1 MKTDGEN
8 NHSVPLFNE
17 NNVNNFQKI
26 TKGLTCGHMF
36 RLVRFTSSSMKILS
50 VRTAALPALLFPL
63 IAVAQPGTSDEQT
76 MVVTAA
82 PTAVSELDT
91 PAAVSVV
98 NGDEMRQ
105 AAPRVNLS
113 ESLGAVPGLQVQNRQ
128 NYAQD
133 LQLSIRGFGSRST
146 YGVRGLRIYVDGIPA
161 TMPDGQG
168 QTSNIDIGSV
178 DSLDVLR
185 GPFSALYG
193 NSSGGV
199 INVTTQTGSQP
210 PTIEASS
217 YYGSFGT
224 WHYGLKATGAVGDGT
239 HAGDVDYTV
248 STNRFTTHGYRDHS
262 GARKNLANAKLGV
275 RINDVSKLTL
285 LFNSVDI
292 KANDAGGLTYDEWR
306 NNPRQS
312 PRGDQYNTRKSTKQT
327 QAGLRYE
334 RQLSEQDDLSVMMY
348 AGERE
353 TTQYQSIPR
362 APQLNPSHAG
372 GVIDLTRHYQG
383 IDTRW
388 THRGELL
395 VPVTFTTGLDYENMS
410 ERRKGVENF
419 VMVNGAPQYG
429 EEGNLRR
436 NERNLMWNI
445 DPYLQTQW
453 QLTDKL
459 SLDAGVRYS
468 SVWFDSNDYYVTP
481 GNGDD
486 SGDASYHKWLPAG
499 SLKYAVTEAWN
510 VYLSAGRGF
519 ETPTINELSY
529 RSDNQSGLNFGLQPA
544 TNDTVEIGSK
554 TRIGNGL
561 FTAALFQTNT
571 DNEIVVDASSGG
583 RTSYKNAG
591 KTRRQGMELG
601 LDQQFGESWR
611 LKAAW
616 TWLDATYR
624 TNVCDD
630 ASCNG
635 NRIPGIARNMGY
647 ASFGYQP
654 DRGWYAGSDIRY
666 MSDIMAN
673 DENTA
678 KAPSWTVVGLTTGY
692 KWSYGKMDMD
702 LFGRVD
708 NLFDRS
714 YVGSV
719 IVNESNGR
727 YYEPAPGRN
736 YGVGLNLAWR
746 FE

>member
-1 MKTDGEN
+1 
-8 NHSVPLFNE
+8 
-17 NNVNNFQKI
+17 
-26 TKGLTCGHMF
+26 
-36 RLVRFTSSSMKILS
+36 MKILS
-50 VRTAALPALLFPL
+50 VRAAALPALLLPL
-63 IAVAQPGTSDEQT
+63 VSAGPTALAAEQT

-82 PTAVSELDT
+82 PSAVSELDT

-168 QTSNIDIGSV
+168 QTSNIDIGSL
-178 DSLDVLR
+178 DSLEVLR

-199 INVTTQTGSQP
+199 INATSQTGSQP

-224 WHYGLKATGAVGDGT
+224 WHYGMKATGAVGDGS
-239 HAGDVDYTV
+239 HAGDVDYVV
-248 STNRFTTHGYRDHS
+248 STNRFTTHGFRDHS

-285 LFNSVDI
+285 LLNSVDI
-292 KANDAGGLTYDEWR
+292 KANDAGGLSYDEWQ

-312 PRGDQYNTRKSTKQT
+312 PRGDEYNTRKTIKQT

-353 TTQYQSIPR
+353 TTQYQSIPVKT
-362 APQLNPSHAG
+362 QTKPSNSG
-372 GVIDLTRHYQG
+372 GVIELTRHYQG

-395 VPVTFTTGLDYENMS
+395 VPVTFTTGLDYETMS
-410 ERRKGVENF
+410 EQRKGYENF
-419 VMVNGAPQYG
+419 IVTDSGTQLG
-429 EEGNLRR
+429 EKGNLRR
-436 NERNLMWNI
+436 NERNLMWNL

-453 QLTDKL
+453 QLTEKL
-459 SLDAGVRYS
+459 TFDAGIRYS
-468 SVWFDSNDYYVTP
+468 SVWFDSNDHYVTKDNP
-481 GNGDD
+481 D
-486 SGDASYHKWLPAG
+486 SSDSTSYHQWLPAG
-499 SLKYAVTEAWN
+499 SLKYSITDAWN

-519 ETPTINELSY
+519 ETPTITELSY
-529 RSDNQSGLNFGLQPA
+529 RSNDIGGLNLGLKPA

-554 TRIGNGL
+554 LRIGNGL
-561 FTAALFQTNT
+561 LTAALFQTDT
-571 DNEIVVDASSGG
+571 SDEIVSDASSGG

-630 ASCNG
+630 TSCKG

-654 DRGWYAGSDIRY
+654 EKGWYAGSDIRY

-692 KWSYGKMDMD
+692 KWSYGRMDMD

-714 YVGSV
+714 YAGSV

-736 YGVGLNLAWR
+736 YGIGLNLAWR

>member
-1 MKTDGEN
+1 
-8 NHSVPLFNE
+8 
-17 NNVNNFQKI
+17 
-26 TKGLTCGHMF
+26 
-36 RLVRFTSSSMKILS
+36 
-50 VRTAALPALLFPL
+50 
-63 IAVAQPGTSDEQT
+63 
-76 MVVTAA
+76 
-82 PTAVSELDT
+82 
-91 PAAVSVV
+91 
-98 NGDEMRQ
+98 
-105 AAPRVNLS
+105 
-113 ESLGAVPGLQVQNRQ
+113 
-128 NYAQD
+128 
-133 LQLSIRGFGSRST
+133 
-146 YGVRGLRIYVDGIPA
+146 
-161 TMPDGQG
+161 
-168 QTSNIDIGSV
+168 
-178 DSLDVLR
+178 
-185 GPFSALYG
+185 
-193 NSSGGV
+193 
-199 INVTTQTGSQP
+199 
-210 PTIEASS
+210 
-217 YYGSFGT
+217 
-224 WHYGLKATGAVGDGT
+224 
-239 HAGDVDYTV
+239 
-248 STNRFTTHGYRDHS
+248 
-262 GARKNLANAKLGV
+262 
-275 RINDVSKLTL
+275 
-285 LFNSVDI
+285 
-292 KANDAGGLTYDEWR
+292 
-306 NNPRQS
+306 
-312 PRGDQYNTRKSTKQT
+312 
-327 QAGLRYE
+327 
-334 RQLSEQDDLSVMMY
+334 MMY

-353 TTQYQSIPR
+353 TTQFQSIPR
-362 APQLNPSHAG
+362 APQLKPSHAG

-383 IDTRW
+383 IDTRL

-395 VPVTFTTGLDYENMS
+395 VPVTLTAGLDYENMS
-410 ERRKGVENF
+410 ERRKGYENF

-429 EEGNLRR
+429 EQGALRR
-436 NERNLMWNI
+436 NERNLMWNV

-468 SVWFDSNDYYVTP
+468 SVWFDSNDYYITP

-499 SLKYAVTEAWN
+499 SLKYALTDAWN

-529 RSDNQSGLNFGLQPA
+529 RSDKQSGLNFGLKPS

-571 DNEIVVDASSGG
+571 DNEIVVDSSSGG

-654 DRGWYAGSDIRY
+654 EQGWYAGSDIRY

-692 KWSYGKMDMD
+692 KWSYGRMDMD
-702 LFGRVD
+702 LFGRID
-708 NLFDRS
+708 NLFDRE

-736 YGVGLNLAWR
+736 YGIGLNLAWR

>member
-1 MKTDGEN
+1 MR
-8 NHSVPLFNE
+8 H
-17 NNVNNFQKI
+17 
-26 TKGLTCGHMF
+26 
-36 RLVRFTSSSMKILS
+36 
-50 VRTAALPALLFPL
+50 AALPALLLPL
-63 IAVAQPGTSDEQT
+63 IAAAQTADEQT

-82 PTAVSELDT
+82 PTTVSELDT

-178 DSLDVLR
+178 DTIEVLR

-199 INVTTQTGSQP
+199 INVTSQTGTQP
-210 PTIEASS
+210 PTVEASS

-224 WHYGLKATGAVGDGT
+224 WHYGMKATGAVGDGS

-262 GARKNLANAKLGV
+262 GARKNLANARLGV

-285 LFNSVDI
+285 LLNSVDI
-292 KANDAGGLTYDEWR
+292 KANDAGGLTADEWR
-306 NNPRQS
+306 DNPRQS
-312 PRGDQYNTRKSTKQT
+312 PRGDQYNTRKNTRQT

-334 RQLSEQDDLSVMMY
+334 RQLSAQDDLSVMMY

-353 TTQYQSIPR
+353 TTQFQSIPR
-362 APQLNPSHAG
+362 TPQLKPSHAG

-383 IDTRW
+383 IDTRL

-395 VPVTFTTGLDYENMS
+395 VPVTLTAGLDYENMS
-410 ERRKGVENF
+410 ERRKGYENF

-429 EEGNLRR
+429 EQGALRR
-436 NERNLMWNI
+436 NERNLMWNV

-468 SVWFDSNDYYVTP
+468 SVWFDSNDYYITP

-499 SLKYAVTEAWN
+499 SLKYALTDAWN

-529 RSDNQSGLNFGLQPA
+529 RSDNQSGLNFGLKPS

-554 TRIGNGL
+554 TRLGNGL
-561 FTAALFQTNT
+561 LTAALFQTNT
-571 DNEIVVDASSGG
+571 DNEIVVDSSSGG

-654 DRGWYAGSDIRY
+654 EQGWYAGSDIRY

-692 KWSYGKMDMD
+692 KWSYGRMDME

-708 NLFDRS
+708 NLFDRE

-736 YGVGLNLAWR
+736 YGIGLNLAWR

>member
-1 MKTDGEN
+1 
-8 NHSVPLFNE
+8 
-17 NNVNNFQKI
+17 
-26 TKGLTCGHMF
+26 
-36 RLVRFTSSSMKILS
+36 MKILS
-50 VRTAALPALLFPL
+50 VRHAALPALLLPL
-63 IAVAQPGTSDEQT
+63 IAAAQAADEQT

-82 PTAVSELDT
+82 PTTVSELDT

-98 NGDEMRQ
+98 NGGEMRQ

-178 DSLDVLR
+178 DTLEVLR

-199 INVTTQTGSQP
+199 INVTSQTGTQP
-210 PTIEASS
+210 PTVEASS

-224 WHYGLKATGAVGDGT
+224 WHYGMKATGAVGDGS

-262 GARKNLANAKLGV
+262 GARKNLANARLGV

-285 LFNSVDI
+285 LLNSVDI
-292 KANDAGGLTYDEWR
+292 KANDAGGLTADEWR
-306 NNPRQS
+306 DNPRQS
-312 PRGDQYNTRKSTKQT
+312 PRGDQYNTRKDTRQT

-334 RQLSEQDDLSVMMY
+334 RQLSDQDDLSVMMY

-362 APQLNPSHAG
+362 APQLKPSHAG

-383 IDTRW
+383 IDTRL

-395 VPVTFTTGLDYENMS
+395 VPVTLTAGLDYENMS
-410 ERRKGVENF
+410 ERRKGYENF

-429 EEGNLRR
+429 EQGALRR
-436 NERNLMWNI
+436 NERNLMWNV

-468 SVWFDSNDYYVTP
+468 SVWFDSNDYYITP

-499 SLKYAVTEAWN
+499 SLKYALTDAWN

-529 RSDNQSGLNFGLQPA
+529 RADNQSGLNFGLKPS

-561 FTAALFQTNT
+561 LTAALFQTDT
-571 DNEIVVDASSGG
+571 DNEIVVDSSSGG

-624 TNVCDD
+624 TNVCGD

-654 DRGWYAGSDIRY
+654 EQGWYAGSDIRY

-692 KWSYGKMDMD
+692 KWSYARMDMD

-708 NLFDRS
+708 NLFDRE

-736 YGVGLNLAWR
+736 YGIGLNLAWR

>member
-1 MKTDGEN
+1 
-8 NHSVPLFNE
+8 
-17 NNVNNFQKI
+17 
-26 TKGLTCGHMF
+26 
-36 RLVRFTSSSMKILS
+36 MKILS
-50 VRTAALPALLFPL
+50 VRHVALPALLLPL
-63 IAVAQPGTSDEQT
+63 IAAAQAADEQT

-82 PTAVSELDT
+82 PTTVSELDT

-178 DSLDVLR
+178 DTIEVLR

-199 INVTTQTGSQP
+199 INVTSQTGTQP
-210 PTIEASS
+210 PTVEASS

-224 WHYGLKATGAVGDGT
+224 WHYGMKATGAVGDGS

-262 GARKNLANAKLGV
+262 GARKNLANARLGV

-285 LFNSVDI
+285 LLNSVDI
-292 KANDAGGLTYDEWR
+292 KANDAGGLTADEWR
-306 NNPRQS
+306 DNPRQS
-312 PRGDQYNTRKSTKQT
+312 PRGDQYNTRKNTRQT

-334 RQLSEQDDLSVMMY
+334 RQLSAQDDLSVMMY

-353 TTQYQSIPR
+353 TTQFQSIPR
-362 APQLNPSHAG
+362 APQLKPSHAG

-383 IDTRW
+383 IDTRL

-395 VPVTFTTGLDYENMS
+395 VPVTLTAGLDYENMS
-410 ERRKGVENF
+410 ERRKGYENF

-429 EEGNLRR
+429 EQGALRR
-436 NERNLMWNI
+436 NERNLMWNV

-468 SVWFDSNDYYVTP
+468 SVWFDSNDYYITP
-481 GNGDD
+481 G

-499 SLKYAVTEAWN
+499 SLKYALTDAWN

-529 RSDNQSGLNFGLQPA
+529 RSDNQSGLNFGLKPS

-571 DNEIVVDASSGG
+571 DNEIVVDSSSGG

-654 DRGWYAGSDIRY
+654 EQGWYAGSDIRY

-692 KWSYGKMDMD
+692 KWSYGRMDMD
-702 LFGRVD
+702 LFGRID
-708 NLFDRS
+708 NLFDRE

-736 YGVGLNLAWR
+736 YGIGLNLAWR

>member
-1 MKTDGEN
+1 
-8 NHSVPLFNE
+8 
-17 NNVNNFQKI
+17 
-26 TKGLTCGHMF
+26 
-36 RLVRFTSSSMKILS
+36 MKILS
-50 VRTAALPALLFPL
+50 VRHAALPALLLPL
-63 IAVAQPGTSDEQT
+63 IAAAQAADEQT

-82 PTAVSELDT
+82 PTTVSELDT

-178 DSLDVLR
+178 DTIEVLR

-199 INVTTQTGSQP
+199 INVTSQTGTQP
-210 PTIEASS
+210 PTVEASS

-224 WHYGLKATGAVGDGT
+224 WHYGMKATGAVGDGS

-262 GARKNLANAKLGV
+262 GARKNLANARLGV

-285 LFNSVDI
+285 LLNSVDI
-292 KANDAGGLTYDEWR
+292 KANDAGGLTADEWR
-306 NNPRQS
+306 DNPRQS
-312 PRGDQYNTRKSTKQT
+312 PRGDQYNTRKNTRQT

-334 RQLSEQDDLSVMMY
+334 RQLSAQDDLSVMMY

-353 TTQYQSIPR
+353 TTQFQSIPR
-362 APQLNPSHAG
+362 APQLKPSHAG

-383 IDTRW
+383 IDTRL

-395 VPVTFTTGLDYENMS
+395 VPVTLTAGLDYENMS
-410 ERRKGVENF
+410 ERRKGYENF

-429 EEGNLRR
+429 EQGALRR
-436 NERNLMWNI
+436 NERNLMWNV

-468 SVWFDSNDYYVTP
+468 SVWFDSNDYYITP

-499 SLKYAVTEAWN
+499 SLKYALTDAWN

-529 RSDNQSGLNFGLQPA
+529 RSDNQSGLNFGLKPS

-571 DNEIVVDASSGG
+571 DNEIVVDSSSGG

-654 DRGWYAGSDIRY
+654 EQGWYAGSDIRY

-692 KWSYGKMDMD
+692 KWSYGRMDMD
-702 LFGRVD
+702 LFGRID
-708 NLFDRS
+708 NLFDRE

-719 IVNESNGR
+719 IVNDSNGR

-736 YGVGLNLAWR
+736 YGIGLNLAWR

>member
-1 MKTDGEN
+1 
-8 NHSVPLFNE
+8 
-17 NNVNNFQKI
+17 
-26 TKGLTCGHMF
+26 
-36 RLVRFTSSSMKILS
+36 MKILS
-50 VRTAALPALLFPL
+50 VRHAALPALLLPL
-63 IAVAQPGTSDEQT
+63 IAAAQAADEQT

-82 PTAVSELDT
+82 PTTVSELDT

-178 DSLDVLR
+178 DTIEVLR

-199 INVTTQTGSQP
+199 INVTSQTGTQP
-210 PTIEASS
+210 PTVETSS

-224 WHYGLKATGAVGDGT
+224 WHYGMKATGAVGDGS

-262 GARKNLANAKLGV
+262 GARKNLANARLGV

-285 LFNSVDI
+285 LLNSVDI
-292 KANDAGGLTYDEWR
+292 KANDAGGLTADEWR
-306 NNPRQS
+306 DNPRQS
-312 PRGDQYNTRKSTKQT
+312 PRGDQYNTRKNTRQT

-334 RQLSEQDDLSVMMY
+334 RQLSAQDDLSVMMY

-353 TTQYQSIPR
+353 TTQFQSIPR
-362 APQLNPSHAG
+362 APQLKPSHAG

-383 IDTRW
+383 IDTRL

-395 VPVTFTTGLDYENMS
+395 VPVTLTAGLDYENMS
-410 ERRKGVENF
+410 ERRKGYENF

-429 EEGNLRR
+429 EQGALRR
-436 NERNLMWNI
+436 NERNLMWNV

-468 SVWFDSNDYYVTP
+468 SVWFDSNDYYITP

-499 SLKYAVTEAWN
+499 SLKYALTDAWN

-529 RSDNQSGLNFGLQPA
+529 RSDNQSGLNFGLKPS

-561 FTAALFQTNT
+561 LTAALFQTDT
-571 DNEIVVDASSGG
+571 DNEIVVDSSSGG

-624 TNVCDD
+624 TNVCGD

-654 DRGWYAGSDIRY
+654 EQGWYAGSDIRY

-692 KWSYGKMDMD
+692 KWSYGRMDMD

-708 NLFDRS
+708 NLFDRE

-736 YGVGLNLAWR
+736 YGIGLNLAWR

>member
-1 MKTDGEN
+1 
-8 NHSVPLFNE
+8 
-17 NNVNNFQKI
+17 
-26 TKGLTCGHMF
+26 
-36 RLVRFTSSSMKILS
+36 MKILS
-50 VRTAALPALLFPL
+50 VRHAALPALLWPL
-63 IAVAQPGTSDEQT
+63 IAAAQAADEQT

-82 PTAVSELDT
+82 PTTVSELDT

-105 AAPRVNLS
+105 AAPRVNLF

-178 DSLDVLR
+178 DTIEVLR

-199 INVTTQTGSQP
+199 INVTSQTGTQP
-210 PTIEASS
+210 PTVEASS

-224 WHYGLKATGAVGDGT
+224 WHYGMKATGAVGDGS

-262 GARKNLANAKLGV
+262 GARKNLANARLGV

-285 LFNSVDI
+285 LLNSVDI
-292 KANDAGGLTYDEWR
+292 KANDAGGLTADEWR
-306 NNPRQS
+306 DNPRQS
-312 PRGDQYNTRKSTKQT
+312 PRGDQYNTRKNTRQT

-334 RQLSEQDDLSVMMY
+334 RQLSAQDDLSVMMY

-353 TTQYQSIPR
+353 TTQFQSIPR
-362 APQLNPSHAG
+362 APQLKPSHAG

-383 IDTRW
+383 IDTRL

-395 VPVTFTTGLDYENMS
+395 VPVTLTAGLDYENMS
-410 ERRKGVENF
+410 ERRKGYENF

-429 EEGNLRR
+429 EQGALRR
-436 NERNLMWNI
+436 NERNLMWNV

-468 SVWFDSNDYYVTP
+468 SVWFDSNDYYITP

-499 SLKYAVTEAWN
+499 SLKYALTDAWN

-529 RSDNQSGLNFGLQPA
+529 RSDNQSGLNFGLKPS

-571 DNEIVVDASSGG
+571 DNEIVVDSSSGG

-654 DRGWYAGSDIRY
+654 EQGWYAGSDIRY

-692 KWSYGKMDMD
+692 KWSYGRMDMD
-702 LFGRVD
+702 LFGRID
-708 NLFDRS
+708 NLFDRE

-736 YGVGLNLAWR
+736 YGIGLNLAWR

>member
-1 MKTDGEN
+1 
-8 NHSVPLFNE
+8 
-17 NNVNNFQKI
+17 
-26 TKGLTCGHMF
+26 
-36 RLVRFTSSSMKILS
+36 MKILS
-50 VRTAALPALLFPL
+50 VRHAALPALLLPL
-63 IAVAQPGTSDEQT
+63 IAATQAADEQT

-82 PTAVSELDT
+82 PTTVSELDT

-178 DSLDVLR
+178 DTIEVLR

-199 INVTTQTGSQP
+199 INVTSQTGTQP
-210 PTIEASS
+210 PTVEASS

-224 WHYGLKATGAVGDGT
+224 WHYGMKATGAVGDGS

-262 GARKNLANAKLGV
+262 GARKNLANARLGV

-285 LFNSVDI
+285 LLNSVDI
-292 KANDAGGLTYDEWR
+292 KANDAGGLTADEWR
-306 NNPRQS
+306 DNPRQS
-312 PRGDQYNTRKSTKQT
+312 PRGDQYNTRKNTRQT

-334 RQLSEQDDLSVMMY
+334 RQLSAQDDLSVMMY

-353 TTQYQSIPR
+353 TTQFQSIPR
-362 APQLNPSHAG
+362 APQLKPSHAG

-383 IDTRW
+383 IDTRL

-395 VPVTFTTGLDYENMS
+395 VPVTLTAGLDYENMS
-410 ERRKGVENF
+410 ERRKGYENF

-429 EEGNLRR
+429 EQGALRR
-436 NERNLMWNI
+436 NERNLMWNV

-468 SVWFDSNDYYVTP
+468 SVWFDSNDYYITP

-499 SLKYAVTEAWN
+499 SLKYALTDAWN

-529 RSDNQSGLNFGLQPA
+529 RSDNQSGLNFGLKPS

-571 DNEIVVDASSGG
+571 DNEIVVDSSSGG

-654 DRGWYAGSDIRY
+654 EQGWYAGSDIRY

-692 KWSYGKMDMD
+692 KWSYGRMDMD
-702 LFGRVD
+702 LFGRID
-708 NLFDRS
+708 NLFDRE

-736 YGVGLNLAWR
+736 YGIGLNLAWR

>member
-1 MKTDGEN
+1 
-8 NHSVPLFNE
+8 
-17 NNVNNFQKI
+17 
-26 TKGLTCGHMF
+26 
-36 RLVRFTSSSMKILS
+36 MKILS
-50 VRTAALPALLFPL
+50 VRHAALPALLLPL
-63 IAVAQPGTSDEQT
+63 IAAAQAADEQT

-82 PTAVSELDT
+82 PTTVSELDT

-178 DSLDVLR
+178 DTIEVLR

-199 INVTTQTGSQP
+199 INVTSQTGTQP
-210 PTIEASS
+210 PTVEASS

-224 WHYGLKATGAVGDGT
+224 WHYGMKATGAVGDGS

-262 GARKNLANAKLGV
+262 GARKNLANARLGE

-285 LFNSVDI
+285 LLNSVDI
-292 KANDAGGLTYDEWR
+292 KANDAGGLTADEWR
-306 NNPRQS
+306 DNPRQS
-312 PRGDQYNTRKSTKQT
+312 PRGDQYNTRKNTRQT

-334 RQLSEQDDLSVMMY
+334 RQLSAQDDLSVMMY

-353 TTQYQSIPR
+353 TTQFQSIPR
-362 APQLNPSHAG
+362 APQLKPSHAG

-383 IDTRW
+383 IDTRL

-395 VPVTFTTGLDYENMS
+395 VPVTLTAGLDYENMS
-410 ERRKGVENF
+410 ERRKGYENF

-429 EEGNLRR
+429 EQGALRR
-436 NERNLMWNI
+436 NERNLMWNV

-468 SVWFDSNDYYVTP
+468 SVWFDSNDYYITP

-499 SLKYAVTEAWN
+499 SLKYALTDAWN

-529 RSDNQSGLNFGLQPA
+529 RSDNQSGLNFGLKPS

-571 DNEIVVDASSGG
+571 DNEIVVDSSSGG

-654 DRGWYAGSDIRY
+654 EQGWYAGSDIRY

-692 KWSYGKMDMD
+692 KWSYGRMDMD
-702 LFGRVD
+702 LFGRID
-708 NLFDRS
+708 NLFDRE

-736 YGVGLNLAWR
+736 YGIGLNLAWR

>member
-1 MKTDGEN
+1 
-8 NHSVPLFNE
+8 
-17 NNVNNFQKI
+17 
-26 TKGLTCGHMF
+26 
-36 RLVRFTSSSMKILS
+36 MKILS
-50 VRTAALPALLFPL
+50 VRHAALPALLLPL
-63 IAVAQPGTSDEQT
+63 IAAAQAADEQT

-82 PTAVSELDT
+82 PTTVSELDT

-178 DSLDVLR
+178 DTIEVLR

-199 INVTTQTGSQP
+199 INVTSQTGTQP
-210 PTIEASS
+210 PTVEASS

-224 WHYGLKATGAVGDGT
+224 WHYGMKATGAVGDGS

-262 GARKNLANAKLGV
+262 GARKNLANARLGV

-285 LFNSVDI
+285 LLNSVDI
-292 KANDAGGLTYDEWR
+292 KANDAGGLTADEWR
-306 NNPRQS
+306 DNPRQS
-312 PRGDQYNTRKSTKQT
+312 PRGDQYNTRKNTRQT

-334 RQLSEQDDLSVMMY
+334 RQLSAQDDLSVMMY

-353 TTQYQSIPR
+353 TTQFQSIPR
-362 APQLNPSHAG
+362 APQLKPSHAG

-383 IDTRW
+383 IDTRL

-395 VPVTFTTGLDYENMS
+395 VPVTLTAGLDYENMS
-410 ERRKGVENF
+410 ERRKGYENF

-429 EEGNLRR
+429 EQGALRR
-436 NERNLMWNI
+436 NERNLMWNV

-468 SVWFDSNDYYVTP
+468 SVWFDSNDYYITP

-499 SLKYAVTEAWN
+499 SLKYALTDAWN

-529 RSDNQSGLNFGLQPA
+529 RSDNQSGLNFGLKPS

-571 DNEIVVDASSGG
+571 DNEIVVDSSSGG

-654 DRGWYAGSDIRY
+654 EQGWYAGSDIRY

-692 KWSYGKMDMD
+692 KWSYGRMDMD
-702 LFGRVD
+702 LFGRID
-708 NLFDRS
+708 NLFDRE

-736 YGVGLNLAWR
+736 YGIGLTLAWR

>member
-1 MKTDGEN
+1 
-8 NHSVPLFNE
+8 
-17 NNVNNFQKI
+17 
-26 TKGLTCGHMF
+26 
-36 RLVRFTSSSMKILS
+36 MKILS
-50 VRTAALPALLFPL
+50 VRHVALPALLLPL
-63 IAVAQPGTSDEQT
+63 IAAAQAADEQT

-82 PTAVSELDT
+82 PTTVSELDT

-178 DSLDVLR
+178 DTIEVLR

-199 INVTTQTGSQP
+199 INVTSQTGTQP
-210 PTIEASS
+210 PTVEASS

-224 WHYGLKATGAVGDGT
+224 WHYGMKATGAVGDGS

-262 GARKNLANAKLGV
+262 GARKNLANARLGV

-285 LFNSVDI
+285 LLNSVDI
-292 KANDAGGLTYDEWR
+292 KANDAGGLTADEWR
-306 NNPRQS
+306 DNPRQS
-312 PRGDQYNTRKSTKQT
+312 PRGDQYNTRKNTRQT

-334 RQLSEQDDLSVMMY
+334 RQLSAQDDLSVMMY

-353 TTQYQSIPR
+353 TTQFQSIPR
-362 APQLNPSHAG
+362 APQLKPSHAG

-383 IDTRW
+383 IDTRL

-395 VPVTFTTGLDYENMS
+395 VPVTLTAGLDYENMS
-410 ERRKGVENF
+410 ERRKGYENF

-429 EEGNLRR
+429 EQGALRR
-436 NERNLMWNI
+436 NERNLMWNV

-468 SVWFDSNDYYVTP
+468 SVWFDSNDYYITP

-499 SLKYAVTEAWN
+499 SLKYALTDAWN

-529 RSDNQSGLNFGLQPA
+529 RSDNQSGLNFGLKPS

-554 TRIGNGL
+554 TRLGNGL
-561 FTAALFQTNT
+561 LTAALFQTNT
-571 DNEIVVDASSGG
+571 DNEIVVDSSSGG

-654 DRGWYAGSDIRY
+654 EQGWYAGSDIRY

-692 KWSYGKMDMD
+692 KWSYGRMDMD

-708 NLFDRS
+708 NLFDRE

-736 YGVGLNLAWR
+736 YGIGLNLAWR

>member
-1 MKTDGEN
+1 
-8 NHSVPLFNE
+8 
-17 NNVNNFQKI
+17 
-26 TKGLTCGHMF
+26 
-36 RLVRFTSSSMKILS
+36 MKILS
-50 VRTAALPALLFPL
+50 VRHAALPALLLPL
-63 IAVAQPGTSDEQT
+63 IAAAQAADEQT
-76 MVVTAA
+76 MMVTAA
-82 PTAVSELDT
+82 PTTVSELDT

-178 DSLDVLR
+178 DTIEVLR

-199 INVTTQTGSQP
+199 INVTSQTGTQP
-210 PTIEASS
+210 PTVEASS

-224 WHYGLKATGAVGDGT
+224 WHYGMKATGAVGDGS

-262 GARKNLANAKLGV
+262 GARKNLANARLGV

-285 LFNSVDI
+285 LLNSVDI
-292 KANDAGGLTYDEWR
+292 KANDAGGLTADEWR
-306 NNPRQS
+306 DNPRQS
-312 PRGDQYNTRKSTKQT
+312 PRGDQYNTRKNTRQT

-334 RQLSEQDDLSVMMY
+334 RQLSAQDDLSVMMY

-353 TTQYQSIPR
+353 TTQFQSIPR
-362 APQLNPSHAG
+362 APQLKPSHAG

-383 IDTRW
+383 IDTRL

-395 VPVTFTTGLDYENMS
+395 VPVTLTAGLDYENMS
-410 ERRKGVENF
+410 ERRKGYENF

-429 EEGNLRR
+429 EQGALRR
-436 NERNLMWNI
+436 NERNLMWNV

-468 SVWFDSNDYYVTP
+468 SVWFDSNDYYITP
-481 GNGDD
+481 GNDDD

-499 SLKYAVTEAWN
+499 SLKYALTDAWN

-529 RSDNQSGLNFGLQPA
+529 RSDNQSGLNFGLKPS

-571 DNEIVVDASSGG
+571 DNEIVVDSSSGG

-654 DRGWYAGSDIRY
+654 EQGWYAGSDIRY

-692 KWSYGKMDMD
+692 KWSYGRMDMD
-702 LFGRVD
+702 LFGRID
-708 NLFDRS
+708 NLFDRE

-736 YGVGLNLAWR
+736 YGIGLNLAWR

>member
-1 MKTDGEN
+1 
-8 NHSVPLFNE
+8 
-17 NNVNNFQKI
+17 
-26 TKGLTCGHMF
+26 
-36 RLVRFTSSSMKILS
+36 MKIIAM
-50 VRTAALPALLFPL
+50 RTVALPALLLPL
-63 IAVAQPGTSDEQT
+63 VANVHASTNDEQT
-76 MVVTAA
+76 MVVTAT
-82 PTAVSELDT
+82 PTAISELDT

-98 NGDEMRQ
+98 NGDDMRQ
-105 AAPRVNLS
+105 AAPRINLS

-146 YGVRGLRIYVDGIPA
+146 YGVRGLRLYVDGIPA

-168 QTSNIDIGSV
+168 QTSNIDIGSI
-178 DSLDVLR
+178 DSLEVLR

-199 INVTTQTGSQP
+199 INVNTQTGSQP

-239 HAGDVDYTV
+239 QAGDVDYTV
-248 STNRFTTHGYRDHS
+248 STNRFTTHGSRDHS

-292 KANDAGGLTYDEWR
+292 KANDPGGLTYDEWR
-306 NNPRQS
+306 NNPQQS
-312 PRGDQYNTRKSTKQT
+312 PRGDQYNTRKTVKQT
-327 QAGLRYE
+327 QTGLRYE
-334 RQLSEQDDLSVMMY
+334 RQLSQQDDLSVMMY

-353 TTQYQSIPR
+353 TTQYQSIPM
-362 APQLNPSHAG
+362 APQLKPSHSG

-410 ERRKGVENF
+410 EQRKGYENF
-419 VMVNGAPQYG
+419 VVTNDGVQLG
-429 EEGNLRR
+429 EKGNLRR
-436 NERNLMWNI
+436 NERNLMWNV

-459 SLDAGVRYS
+459 TFDAGVRYS
-468 SVWFDSNDYYVTP
+468 SVWFDSNDHYVTEDNP
-481 GNGDD
+481 D
-486 SGDASYHKWLPAG
+486 SSDSTSYHKWLPAG

-519 ETPTINELSY
+519 ETPTITELSY
-529 RSDNQSGLNFGLQPA
+529 RSKNIAGLNLGLKPA

-554 TRIGNGL
+554 LRVANGL
-561 FTAALFQTNT
+561 LTAALFQTDT
-571 DNEIVVDASSGG
+571 DNEIVADDSAGG

-601 LDQQFGESWR
+601 LDQQFGDSWK

-624 TNVCDD
+624 TNVCGSSD
-630 ASCNG
+630 CNG

-654 DRGWYAGSDIRY
+654 EQGWYAGSDIRY
-666 MSDIMAN
+666 MGDIMAN
-673 DENTA
+673 DANTA

-708 NLFDRS
+708 NLFDRN
-714 YVGSV
+714 YAGSV

-736 YGVGLNLAWR
+736 FGIGMNIAWR

>member
-1 MKTDGEN
+1 
-8 NHSVPLFNE
+8 
-17 NNVNNFQKI
+17 
-26 TKGLTCGHMF
+26 
-36 RLVRFTSSSMKILS
+36 MKILS
-50 VRTAALPALLFPL
+50 VRHAALPALLLPL
-63 IAVAQPGTSDEQT
+63 IAAAQTADEQT

-82 PTAVSELDT
+82 PTTVSELDT

-178 DSLDVLR
+178 DTIEVLR

-199 INVTTQTGSQP
+199 INVTSQTGTQP
-210 PTIEASS
+210 PTVEASS

-224 WHYGLKATGAVGDGT
+224 WHYGMKATGAVGDGS

-262 GARKNLANAKLGV
+262 GARKNLANARLGV

-285 LFNSVDI
+285 LLNSVDI
-292 KANDAGGLTYDEWR
+292 KANDAGGLTADEWR
-306 NNPRQS
+306 DNPRQS
-312 PRGDQYNTRKSTKQT
+312 PRGDQYNTRKNTRQT

-334 RQLSEQDDLSVMMY
+334 RQLSAQDDLSVMMY

-353 TTQYQSIPR
+353 TTQFQSIPR
-362 APQLNPSHAG
+362 TPQLKPSHAG

-383 IDTRW
+383 IDTRL

-395 VPVTFTTGLDYENMS
+395 VPVTLTAGLDYENMS
-410 ERRKGVENF
+410 ERRKGYENF

-429 EEGNLRR
+429 EQGALRR
-436 NERNLMWNI
+436 NERNLMWNV

-468 SVWFDSNDYYVTP
+468 SVWFDSNDYYITP

-499 SLKYAVTEAWN
+499 SLKYALTDAWN

-529 RSDNQSGLNFGLQPA
+529 RSDNQSGLNFGLKPS

-554 TRIGNGL
+554 TRLGNGL
-561 FTAALFQTNT
+561 LTAALFQTNT
-571 DNEIVVDASSGG
+571 DNEIVVDSSSGG

-654 DRGWYAGSDIRY
+654 EQGWYAGSDIRY

-692 KWSYGKMDMD
+692 KWSYGRMDMD

-708 NLFDRS
+708 NRFDRE

-736 YGVGLNLAWR
+736 YGIGLNLAWR

>member
-1 MKTDGEN
+1 
-8 NHSVPLFNE
+8 
-17 NNVNNFQKI
+17 
-26 TKGLTCGHMF
+26 
-36 RLVRFTSSSMKILS
+36 MKIIAM
-50 VRTAALPALLFPL
+50 RTVALPALLLPL
-63 IAVAQPGTSDEQT
+63 VANVHASTNDEQT
-76 MVVTAA
+76 MVVTAT

-98 NGDEMRQ
+98 NGDDMRQ
-105 AAPRVNLS
+105 AAPRINLS

-146 YGVRGLRIYVDGIPA
+146 YGVRGLRLYVDGIPA

-168 QTSNIDIGSV
+168 QTSNIDIGSI
-178 DSLDVLR
+178 DSLEVLR

-199 INVTTQTGSQP
+199 INVNTQTGSQP

-239 HAGDVDYTV
+239 QAGDVDYTV
-248 STNRFTTHGYRDHS
+248 STNRFTTHGSRDHS

-285 LFNSVDI
+285 LFNSIDI
-292 KANDAGGLTYDEWR
+292 KANDPGGLTYDEWR
-306 NNPRQS
+306 NNPQQS
-312 PRGDQYNTRKSTKQT
+312 PRGDQYNTRKTVKQT

-334 RQLSEQDDLSVMMY
+334 RQLSQQDDLSVMMY

-353 TTQYQSIPR
+353 TTQYQSIPM
-362 APQLNPSHAG
+362 APQLKPSHSG

-410 ERRKGVENF
+410 ERRKGYENY
-419 VMVNGAPQYG
+419 VLVNGAPQYG
-429 EEGNLRR
+429 EQGNLRR
-436 NERNLMWNI
+436 NERNLMWNL

-459 SLDAGVRYS
+459 TFDAGVRYS

-481 GNGDD
+481 GNSDD

-499 SLKYAVTEAWN
+499 SLKYAVTDAWN
-510 VYLSAGRGF
+510 IYLSAGRGF

-529 RSDNQSGLNFGLQPA
+529 RSGNQSGLNFDLKPS
-544 TNDTVEIGSK
+544 TNETVEIGSK

-561 FTAALFQTNT
+561 FTAALFQTDT
-571 DNEIVVDASSGG
+571 DNEIVVDSSSGG
-583 RTSYKNAG
+583 RTSYKNVG
-591 KTRRQGMELG
+591 KTRRQGVELG
-601 LDQQFGESWR
+601 LDQQFGDSWK

-624 TNVCDD
+624 TNVCDSSD
-630 ASCNG
+630 CNG

-654 DRGWYAGSDIRY
+654 EQGWYAGSDIRY
-666 MSDIMAN
+666 MGDIMAN
-673 DENTA
+673 DTNTA

-708 NLFDRS
+708 NLFDRT

-736 YGVGLNLAWR
+736 FGIGMNLAWR

>member
-1 MKTDGEN
+1 MR
-8 NHSVPLFNE
+8 H
-17 NNVNNFQKI
+17 
-26 TKGLTCGHMF
+26 
-36 RLVRFTSSSMKILS
+36 
-50 VRTAALPALLFPL
+50 AALPALLLPL
-63 IAVAQPGTSDEQT
+63 IAAAQAADEQT

-82 PTAVSELDT
+82 PTMVSELDT

-178 DSLDVLR
+178 DTIEVLR

-199 INVTTQTGSQP
+199 INVTSQTGTQP
-210 PTIEASS
+210 PTVEASS

-224 WHYGLKATGAVGDGT
+224 WHYGMKATGAVGDGS

-262 GARKNLANAKLGV
+262 GARKNLANARLGV

-285 LFNSVDI
+285 LLNSVDI
-292 KANDAGGLTYDEWR
+292 KANDAGGLTADEWR
-306 NNPRQS
+306 DNPRQS
-312 PRGDQYNTRKSTKQT
+312 PRGDQYNTRKNTRQT

-334 RQLSEQDDLSVMMY
+334 RQLSAQDDLSVMMY

-353 TTQYQSIPR
+353 TTQFQSIPR
-362 APQLNPSHAG
+362 APQLKPSHAG

-383 IDTRW
+383 IDTRL

-395 VPVTFTTGLDYENMS
+395 VPVTLTAGLDYENMS
-410 ERRKGVENF
+410 ERRKGYENF

-429 EEGNLRR
+429 EQGALRR
-436 NERNLMWNI
+436 NERNLMWNV

-468 SVWFDSNDYYVTP
+468 SVWFDSNDYYITP

-499 SLKYAVTEAWN
+499 SLKYALTDAWN

-529 RSDNQSGLNFGLQPA
+529 RSDNQSGLNFGLKPS

-571 DNEIVVDASSGG
+571 DNEIVVDSSSGG

-654 DRGWYAGSDIRY
+654 EQGWYAGSDIRY

-692 KWSYGKMDMD
+692 KWSYGRMDMD
-702 LFGRVD
+702 LFGRID
-708 NLFDRS
+708 NLFDRE

-736 YGVGLNLAWR
+736 YGIGLNLAWR

>member
-1 MKTDGEN
+1 
-8 NHSVPLFNE
+8 
-17 NNVNNFQKI
+17 
-26 TKGLTCGHMF
+26 
-36 RLVRFTSSSMKILS
+36 MKILS
-50 VRTAALPALLFPL
+50 VRHVALPALLLPL
-63 IAVAQPGTSDEQT
+63 IAAAQAADEQT

-82 PTAVSELDT
+82 PTTVSELDT

-178 DSLDVLR
+178 DTIEVLR

-199 INVTTQTGSQP
+199 INVTSQTGTQP
-210 PTIEASS
+210 PTVEASS

-224 WHYGLKATGAVGDGT
+224 WHYGMKATGAVGDGS

-262 GARKNLANAKLGV
+262 GARKNLANARLGV

-285 LFNSVDI
+285 LLNSVDI
-292 KANDAGGLTYDEWR
+292 KANDAGGLTADEWR
-306 NNPRQS
+306 DNPRQS
-312 PRGDQYNTRKSTKQT
+312 PRGDQYNTRKNTRQT

-334 RQLSEQDDLSVMMY
+334 RQLSAQDDLSVMMY

-353 TTQYQSIPR
+353 TTQFQSIPR
-362 APQLNPSHAG
+362 APQLKPSHAG

-383 IDTRW
+383 IDTRL

-395 VPVTFTTGLDYENMS
+395 VPVTLTAGLDYENMS
-410 ERRKGVENF
+410 ERRKGYENF

-429 EEGNLRR
+429 EQGALRR
-436 NERNLMWNI
+436 NERNLMWNV

-468 SVWFDSNDYYVTP
+468 SVWFDSNDYYITP

-499 SLKYAVTEAWN
+499 SLKYALTDAWN

-529 RSDNQSGLNFGLQPA
+529 RSDNQSGLNFGLKPS

-571 DNEIVVDASSGG
+571 DNEIVVDSSSGG

-624 TNVCDD
+624 TNVCYD

-654 DRGWYAGSDIRY
+654 EQGWYAGSDIRY

-692 KWSYGKMDMD
+692 KWSYGRMDMD
-702 LFGRVD
+702 LFGRID
-708 NLFDRS
+708 NLFDRE

-736 YGVGLNLAWR
+736 YGIGLNLAWR

>member
-1 MKTDGEN
+1 
-8 NHSVPLFNE
+8 
-17 NNVNNFQKI
+17 
-26 TKGLTCGHMF
+26 
-36 RLVRFTSSSMKILS
+36 MKILS
-50 VRTAALPALLFPL
+50 VRHAALPALLLPL
-63 IAVAQPGTSDEQT
+63 IAAAQAADEQT

-82 PTAVSELDT
+82 PTTVSELDT

-178 DSLDVLR
+178 DTIEVLR

-199 INVTTQTGSQP
+199 INVTCQTGTQP
-210 PTIEASS
+210 PTVEASS

-224 WHYGLKATGAVGDGT
+224 WHYGMKATGAVGDGS

-262 GARKNLANAKLGV
+262 GARKNLANARLGV

-285 LFNSVDI
+285 LLNSVDI
-292 KANDAGGLTYDEWR
+292 KANDAGGLTADEWR
-306 NNPRQS
+306 DNPRQS
-312 PRGDQYNTRKSTKQT
+312 PRGDQYNTRKNTRQT

-334 RQLSEQDDLSVMMY
+334 RQLSAQDDLSVMMY

-353 TTQYQSIPR
+353 TTQFQSIPR
-362 APQLNPSHAG
+362 APQLKPSHAG

-383 IDTRW
+383 IDTRL

-395 VPVTFTTGLDYENMS
+395 VPVTLTAGLDYENMS
-410 ERRKGVENF
+410 ERRKGYENF

-429 EEGNLRR
+429 EQGALRR
-436 NERNLMWNI
+436 NERNLMWNV

-468 SVWFDSNDYYVTP
+468 SVWFDSNDYYITP

-499 SLKYAVTEAWN
+499 SLKYALTDAWN

-529 RSDNQSGLNFGLQPA
+529 RSDNQSGLNFGLKPS

-571 DNEIVVDASSGG
+571 DNEIVVDSSSGG

-654 DRGWYAGSDIRY
+654 EQGWYAGSDIRY

-692 KWSYGKMDMD
+692 KWSYGRMDMD
-702 LFGRVD
+702 LFGRID
-708 NLFDRS
+708 NLFDRE

-736 YGVGLNLAWR
+736 YGIGLNLAWR

>member
-1 MKTDGEN
+1 
-8 NHSVPLFNE
+8 
-17 NNVNNFQKI
+17 
-26 TKGLTCGHMF
+26 
-36 RLVRFTSSSMKILS
+36 MKILS
-50 VRTAALPALLFPL
+50 VRHAALPALLLPL
-63 IAVAQPGTSDEQT
+63 IAAAQAADEQT

-82 PTAVSELDT
+82 PTTVSELDT

-178 DSLDVLR
+178 DTIEVLR

-199 INVTTQTGSQP
+199 INVTSQTGTQP
-210 PTIEASS
+210 PTVEASS
-217 YYGSFGT
+217 YYGSFGS
-224 WHYGLKATGAVGDGT
+224 WHYGMKATGAVGDGS

-262 GARKNLANAKLGV
+262 GARKNLANARLGV

-285 LFNSVDI
+285 LLNSVDI
-292 KANDAGGLTYDEWR
+292 KANDAGGLTADEWR
-306 NNPRQS
+306 DNPRQS
-312 PRGDQYNTRKSTKQT
+312 PRGDQYNTRKNTRQT

-334 RQLSEQDDLSVMMY
+334 RQLSAQDDLSVMMY

-353 TTQYQSIPR
+353 TTQFQSIPR
-362 APQLNPSHAG
+362 APQLKPSHAG

-383 IDTRW
+383 IDTRL
-388 THRGELL
+388 THRGELR
-395 VPVTFTTGLDYENMS
+395 VPVTLTVGLDYENMS
-410 ERRKGVENF
+410 ERRKGYENF

-429 EEGNLRR
+429 EQGALRR
-436 NERNLMWNI
+436 NERNLMWNV

-468 SVWFDSNDYYVTP
+468 SVWFDSNDYYITP

-499 SLKYAVTEAWN
+499 SLKYALTDAWN

-529 RSDNQSGLNFGLQPA
+529 RSDNQSGLNFGLKPS

-571 DNEIVVDASSGG
+571 DNEIVVDSSSGG

-654 DRGWYAGSDIRY
+654 EQGWYAGSDIRY

-692 KWSYGKMDMD
+692 KWSYGRMDMD
-702 LFGRVD
+702 LFGRID
-708 NLFDRS
+708 NLFDRE

-736 YGVGLNLAWR
+736 YGIGLNLAWR

>member
-1 MKTDGEN
+1 
-8 NHSVPLFNE
+8 
-17 NNVNNFQKI
+17 
-26 TKGLTCGHMF
+26 
-36 RLVRFTSSSMKILS
+36 MKILS
-50 VRTAALPALLFPL
+50 VRHAALPALLLPL
-63 IAVAQPGTSDEQT
+63 IAAAQAADEQT

-82 PTAVSELDT
+82 PTTVSELDT

-178 DSLDVLR
+178 DTIEVLR

-199 INVTTQTGSQP
+199 INVTSQTGTQP
-210 PTIEASS
+210 PTVEASS

-224 WHYGLKATGAVGDGT
+224 WHYGMKATGAVGDGS

-262 GARKNLANAKLGV
+262 GARKNLANARLGV

-285 LFNSVDI
+285 LLNSVDI
-292 KANDAGGLTYDEWR
+292 KANDAGGLTADEWR
-306 NNPRQS
+306 DNPRQS
-312 PRGDQYNTRKSTKQT
+312 PRGDQYNTRKNTRQT

-334 RQLSEQDDLSVMMY
+334 RQLSAQDDLSVMMY

-353 TTQYQSIPR
+353 TTQFQSIPR
-362 APQLNPSHAG
+362 APQLKPSHAG

-383 IDTRW
+383 IDTRL

-395 VPVTFTTGLDYENMS
+395 VPVTLTAGLDYENMS
-410 ERRKGVENF
+410 ERRRGYENF

-429 EEGNLRR
+429 EQGALRR
-436 NERNLMWNI
+436 NERNLMWNV

-468 SVWFDSNDYYVTP
+468 SVWFDSNDYYITP

-499 SLKYAVTEAWN
+499 SLKYALTDAWN

-529 RSDNQSGLNFGLQPA
+529 RSDNQSGLNFGLKPS

-571 DNEIVVDASSGG
+571 DNEIVVDSSSGG

-654 DRGWYAGSDIRY
+654 EQGWYAGSDIRY

-692 KWSYGKMDMD
+692 KWSYGRMDMD
-702 LFGRVD
+702 LFGRID
-708 NLFDRS
+708 NLFDRE

-736 YGVGLNLAWR
+736 YGIGLNLAWR

>member
-1 MKTDGEN
+1 
-8 NHSVPLFNE
+8 
-17 NNVNNFQKI
+17 
-26 TKGLTCGHMF
+26 
-36 RLVRFTSSSMKILS
+36 MKILS
-50 VRTAALPALLFPL
+50 VRHAALPALLLPL
-63 IAVAQPGTSDEQT
+63 IAAAQAADEQT

-82 PTAVSELDT
+82 PTTVSELDT

-178 DSLDVLR
+178 DTLEVLR

-199 INVTTQTGSQP
+199 INVTSQTGTQP
-210 PTIEASS
+210 PTVEASS

-224 WHYGLKATGAVGDGT
+224 WHYGMKATGAVGDGS

-262 GARKNLANAKLGV
+262 GARKNLANARLGV

-285 LFNSVDI
+285 LLNSVDI
-292 KANDAGGLTYDEWR
+292 KANDAGGLTADEWR
-306 NNPRQS
+306 DNPRQS
-312 PRGDQYNTRKSTKQT
+312 PRGDQYNTRKDTRQT

-334 RQLSEQDDLSVMMY
+334 RQLSDQDDLSVMMY

-362 APQLNPSHAG
+362 APQLKPSHAG

-383 IDTRW
+383 IDTRL

-395 VPVTFTTGLDYENMS
+395 VPVTLTAGLDYENMS
-410 ERRKGVENF
+410 ERRKGYENF

-429 EEGNLRR
+429 EQGALRR
-436 NERNLMWNI
+436 NERNLMWNV

-468 SVWFDSNDYYVTP
+468 SVWFDSNDYYITP

-499 SLKYAVTEAWN
+499 SLKYALTDAWN

-529 RSDNQSGLNFGLQPA
+529 RADNQSGLNFGLKPS

-561 FTAALFQTNT
+561 LTAALFQTDT
-571 DNEIVVDASSGG
+571 DNEIVVDSSSGG

-624 TNVCDD
+624 TNVCGD

-654 DRGWYAGSDIRY
+654 EQGWYAGSDIRY

-692 KWSYGKMDMD
+692 KWSYGRMDMD

-708 NLFDRS
+708 NLFDRE

-719 IVNESNGR
+719 IINESNGR

-736 YGVGLNLAWR
+736 YGIGLNLAWR

>member
-1 MKTDGEN
+1 
-8 NHSVPLFNE
+8 
-17 NNVNNFQKI
+17 
-26 TKGLTCGHMF
+26 
-36 RLVRFTSSSMKILS
+36 MKILS
-50 VRTAALPALLFPL
+50 VRHVALPALLLPL
-63 IAVAQPGTSDEQT
+63 IAAAQAADEQT

-82 PTAVSELDT
+82 PTTVSELDT

-178 DSLDVLR
+178 DTIEVLR

-199 INVTTQTGSQP
+199 INVTSQTGTQP
-210 PTIEASS
+210 PTVEASS

-224 WHYGLKATGAVGDGT
+224 WHYGMKATGAVGDGS

-262 GARKNLANAKLGV
+262 GARKNLANARLGV

-285 LFNSVDI
+285 LLNSVDI
-292 KANDAGGLTYDEWR
+292 KANDAGGLTADEWR
-306 NNPRQS
+306 DNPRQS
-312 PRGDQYNTRKSTKQT
+312 PRGDQYNTRKNTRQT

-334 RQLSEQDDLSVMMY
+334 RQLSAQDDLSVMMY

-353 TTQYQSIPR
+353 TTQFQSIPR
-362 APQLNPSHAG
+362 APQLKPSHAG

-383 IDTRW
+383 IDTRL

-395 VPVTFTTGLDYENMS
+395 VPVTLTAGLDYENMS
-410 ERRKGVENF
+410 ERRKGYENF

-429 EEGNLRR
+429 EQGALRR
-436 NERNLMWNI
+436 NERNLMWNV

-468 SVWFDSNDYYVTP
+468 SVWFDSNDYYITP

-499 SLKYAVTEAWN
+499 SLKYALTDAWN

-529 RSDNQSGLNFGLQPA
+529 RSDNQSGLNFGLKPS

-571 DNEIVVDASSGG
+571 DNEIVVDSSSGG

-654 DRGWYAGSDIRY
+654 EQGWYAGSDIRY

-692 KWSYGKMDMD
+692 KWSYGRMDMD
-702 LFGRVD
+702 L
-708 NLFDRS
+708 
-714 YVGSV
+714 
-719 IVNESNGR
+719 
-727 YYEPAPGRN
+727 
-736 YGVGLNLAWR
+736 
-746 FE
+746 

>member
-1 MKTDGEN
+1 
-8 NHSVPLFNE
+8 
-17 NNVNNFQKI
+17 
-26 TKGLTCGHMF
+26 
-36 RLVRFTSSSMKILS
+36 MKILS
-50 VRTAALPALLFPL
+50 VRHAALPALLLPL
-63 IAVAQPGTSDEQT
+63 IAAAQAADEQT

-82 PTAVSELDT
+82 PTTVSELDT

-178 DSLDVLR
+178 DTIEVLR

-199 INVTTQTGSQP
+199 INVTSQTGTQP
-210 PTIEASS
+210 PTVEASS

-224 WHYGLKATGAVGDGT
+224 WHYGMKATGAVGDGS

-262 GARKNLANAKLGV
+262 GARKNLANARLGV

-285 LFNSVDI
+285 LLNSVDI
-292 KANDAGGLTYDEWR
+292 KANDAGGLTADEWR
-306 NNPRQS
+306 DNPRQS
-312 PRGDQYNTRKSTKQT
+312 PHGDQYNTRKNTRQT

-334 RQLSEQDDLSVMMY
+334 RQLSAQDDLSVMMY

-353 TTQYQSIPR
+353 TTQFQSIPR
-362 APQLNPSHAG
+362 APQLKPSHAG

-383 IDTRW
+383 IDTRL

-395 VPVTFTTGLDYENMS
+395 VPVTLTAGLDYENMS
-410 ERRKGVENF
+410 ERRKGYENF

-429 EEGNLRR
+429 EQGALRR
-436 NERNLMWNI
+436 NERNLMWNV

-468 SVWFDSNDYYVTP
+468 SVWFDSNDYYITP

-499 SLKYAVTEAWN
+499 SLKYALTDAWN

-529 RSDNQSGLNFGLQPA
+529 RSDNQSGLNFGLKPS

-571 DNEIVVDASSGG
+571 DNEIVVDSSSGG

-654 DRGWYAGSDIRY
+654 EQGWYAGSDIRY

-692 KWSYGKMDMD
+692 KWSYGRMDMN
-702 LFGRVD
+702 LFGRID
-708 NLFDRS
+708 NLFDRE

-736 YGVGLNLAWR
+736 YGIGLNLAWR

>member
-1 MKTDGEN
+1 
-8 NHSVPLFNE
+8 
-17 NNVNNFQKI
+17 
-26 TKGLTCGHMF
+26 
-36 RLVRFTSSSMKILS
+36 MKILS
-50 VRTAALPALLFPL
+50 VRHAALPALLLPL
-63 IAVAQPGTSDEQT
+63 IAAAQAADEQT

-82 PTAVSELDT
+82 PNTVSELDT

-178 DSLDVLR
+178 DTIEVLR

-199 INVTTQTGSQP
+199 INVTSQTGTQP
-210 PTIEASS
+210 PTVEASS

-224 WHYGLKATGAVGDGT
+224 WHYGMKATGAVGDGS

-262 GARKNLANAKLGV
+262 GARKNLANARLGV

-285 LFNSVDI
+285 LLNSVDI
-292 KANDAGGLTYDEWR
+292 KANDAGGLTADEWR
-306 NNPRQS
+306 DNPRQS
-312 PRGDQYNTRKSTKQT
+312 PRGDQYNTRKNTRQT

-334 RQLSEQDDLSVMMY
+334 RQLSAQDDLSVMMY

-353 TTQYQSIPR
+353 TTQFQSIPR
-362 APQLNPSHAG
+362 APQLKPSHAG

-383 IDTRW
+383 IDTRL

-395 VPVTFTTGLDYENMS
+395 VPVTLTAGLDYENMS
-410 ERRKGVENF
+410 ERRKGYENF

-429 EEGNLRR
+429 EQGALRR
-436 NERNLMWNI
+436 NERNLMWNV

-468 SVWFDSNDYYVTP
+468 SVWFDSNDYYITP

-499 SLKYAVTEAWN
+499 SLKYALTDAWN

-529 RSDNQSGLNFGLQPA
+529 RSDNQSGLNFGLKPS

-571 DNEIVVDASSGG
+571 DNEIVVDSSSGG

-654 DRGWYAGSDIRY
+654 EQGWYAGSDIRY

-692 KWSYGKMDMD
+692 KWSYGRMDMD
-702 LFGRVD
+702 LFGRID
-708 NLFDRS
+708 NLFDRE

-736 YGVGLNLAWR
+736 YGIGLNLAWR

>member
-1 MKTDGEN
+1 
-8 NHSVPLFNE
+8 
-17 NNVNNFQKI
+17 
-26 TKGLTCGHMF
+26 
-36 RLVRFTSSSMKILS
+36 MKILS
-50 VRTAALPALLFPL
+50 VRLAALPALLLPL
-63 IAVAQPGTSDEQT
+63 IAAAQAADEQT

-82 PTAVSELDT
+82 PTTVSELDT

-178 DSLDVLR
+178 DTIEVLR

-199 INVTTQTGSQP
+199 INVTSQTGTQP
-210 PTIEASS
+210 PTVEASS

-224 WHYGLKATGAVGDGT
+224 WHYGMKATGAVGDGS

-262 GARKNLANAKLGV
+262 GARKNLANARLGV

-285 LFNSVDI
+285 LLNSVDI
-292 KANDAGGLTYDEWR
+292 KANDAGGLTADEWR
-306 NNPRQS
+306 DNPRQS
-312 PRGDQYNTRKSTKQT
+312 PRGDQYNTRKNTRQT

-334 RQLSEQDDLSVMMY
+334 RQLSAQDDLSVMMY

-353 TTQYQSIPR
+353 TTQFQSIPR
-362 APQLNPSHAG
+362 APQLKPSHAG

-383 IDTRW
+383 IDTRL

-395 VPVTFTTGLDYENMS
+395 VPVTLTAGLDYENMS
-410 ERRKGVENF
+410 ERRKGYENF

-429 EEGNLRR
+429 EQGALRR
-436 NERNLMWNI
+436 NERNLMWNV

-468 SVWFDSNDYYVTP
+468 SVWFDSNDYYITP

-499 SLKYAVTEAWN
+499 SLKYALTDAWN

-529 RSDNQSGLNFGLQPA
+529 RSDNQSGLNFGLKPS

-571 DNEIVVDASSGG
+571 DNEIVVDSSSGG

-654 DRGWYAGSDIRY
+654 EQGWYAGSDIRY
-666 MSDIMAN
+666 MSEIMAN

-692 KWSYGKMDMD
+692 KWSYGRMDMD
-702 LFGRVD
+702 LFGRID
-708 NLFDRS
+708 NLFDRE

-736 YGVGLNLAWR
+736 YGIGLNLAWR

>member
-1 MKTDGEN
+1 
-8 NHSVPLFNE
+8 
-17 NNVNNFQKI
+17 
-26 TKGLTCGHMF
+26 
-36 RLVRFTSSSMKILS
+36 MKILS
-50 VRTAALPALLFPL
+50 VRHAALPALLLPL
-63 IAVAQPGTSDEQT
+63 IAAAQAADEQT

-82 PTAVSELDT
+82 PTTVSELDT

-146 YGVRGLRIYVDGIPA
+146 YGVRGLRIYVDSIPA

-178 DSLDVLR
+178 DTIEVLR

-199 INVTTQTGSQP
+199 INVTSQTGTQP
-210 PTIEASS
+210 PTVEASS

-224 WHYGLKATGAVGDGT
+224 WHYGMKATGAVGDGS

-262 GARKNLANAKLGV
+262 GARKNLANARLGV

-285 LFNSVDI
+285 LLNSVDI
-292 KANDAGGLTYDEWR
+292 KANDAGGLTADEWR
-306 NNPRQS
+306 DNPRQS
-312 PRGDQYNTRKSTKQT
+312 PRGDQYNTRKNTRQT

-334 RQLSEQDDLSVMMY
+334 RQLSAQDDLSVMMY

-353 TTQYQSIPR
+353 TTQFQSIPR
-362 APQLNPSHAG
+362 APQLKPSHAG

-383 IDTRW
+383 IDTRL

-395 VPVTFTTGLDYENMS
+395 VPVTLTAGLDYENMS
-410 ERRKGVENF
+410 ERRKGYENF

-429 EEGNLRR
+429 EQGALRR
-436 NERNLMWNI
+436 NERNLMWNV

-468 SVWFDSNDYYVTP
+468 SVWFDSNDYYITP

-499 SLKYAVTEAWN
+499 SLKYALTDAWN

-529 RSDNQSGLNFGLQPA
+529 RSDNQSGLNFGLKPS

-571 DNEIVVDASSGG
+571 DNEIVVDSSSGG

-654 DRGWYAGSDIRY
+654 EQGWYAGSDIRY

-692 KWSYGKMDMD
+692 KWSYGRMDMD
-702 LFGRVD
+702 LFGRID
-708 NLFDRS
+708 NLFDRE

-736 YGVGLNLAWR
+736 YGIGLNLAWR